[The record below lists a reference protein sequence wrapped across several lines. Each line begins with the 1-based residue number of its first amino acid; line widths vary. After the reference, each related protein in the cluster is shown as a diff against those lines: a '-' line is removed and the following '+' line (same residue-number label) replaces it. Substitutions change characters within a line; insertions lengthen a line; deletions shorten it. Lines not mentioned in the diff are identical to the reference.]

1 MEDAVTEVPSL
12 NHNSEDDGSKRKDL
26 EEKENDKDTNLVGGG
41 GGGGGV
47 INNFI
52 STLMTPL
59 SPRIEKFTTP
69 QDGGGNGV
77 FEKEVDN
84 NGGGG
89 RKGVINNLVS
99 NLFHRSEEKEQ
110 GVVEKEDE
118 EIKADE
124 KIKRLKTENEAN
136 GGGGGGGG
144 GGGFIHDI
152 VSHLPTSIPDDAAPT
167 ADEAAILIN
176 SLVRD

>member
-1 MEDAVTEVPSL
+1 MEDGVTEVPQTQQV
-12 NHNSEDDGSKRKDL
+12 
-26 EEKENDKDTNLVGGG
+26 EKVKDKDTNGGGGG

-77 FEKEVDN
+77 FEKEVDL

-99 NLFHRSEEKEQ
+99 NLFHRSEKNEQ

-124 KIKRLKTENEAN
+124 KNKRLKTENEVN
-136 GGGGGGGG
+136 GGGGSGSG

-152 VSHLPTSIPDDAAPT
+152 VSHLPTSIPGKNYKM
-167 ADEAAILIN
+167 LK
-176 SLVRD
+176 L

>member
-12 NHNSEDDGSKRKDL
+12 NHNSENGSKGKEV
-26 EEKENDKDTNLVGGG
+26 EEKVKDKDTN

-59 SPRIEKFTTP
+59 SPRIEKPTT
-69 QDGGGNGV
+69 DGGENGV
-77 FEKEVDN
+77 FEKEVDEN
-84 NGGGG
+84 GGG
-89 RKGVINNLVS
+89 RKGVISNLVS
-99 NLFHRSEEKEQ
+99 NIFHRSEKNEE

-124 KIKRLKTENEAN
+124 KVKRLKTENESN
-136 GGGGGGGG
+136 GDG

-152 VSHLPTSIPDDAAPT
+152 VSHLPTSIPGNNCKM
-167 ADEAAILIN
+167 LK
-176 SLVRD
+176 L

>member
-1 MEDAVTEVPSL
+1 MEDSVTEVPSP
-12 NHNSEDDGSKRKDL
+12 NHNSEDGYKRKDL
-26 EEKENDKDTNLVGGG
+26 EEKEKDRDINDGGGG

-59 SPRIEKFTTP
+59 SPRIGKSTTP
-69 QDGGGNGV
+69 QDGGENGV
-77 FEKEVDN
+77 FEKEVDD

-99 NLFHRSEEKEQ
+99 NLFYRSEKNEES
-110 GVVEKEDE
+110 VAEKEDE

-124 KIKRLKTENEAN
+124 KVKRLKTENEGN
-136 GGGGGGGG
+136 GGGGGG

-152 VSHLPTSIPDDAAPT
+152 VSHLPTSIPDDAGPT